1 MEIINRVIHALTE
14 LHPLHPM
21 LVHFPIGLTGG
32 GALFI
37 LLAVWKRSAA
47 LEQAAFANIA
57 LASMATVAAGVTGLY
72 DNNLNYDGT
81 APNAMIKVLLA
92 SILLLITAATA
103 IARWR
108 NPGLFETRLKRPL
121 YVAAYFV
128 SFGLALVLSF
138 LGGVILYGI

>member
-1 MEIINRVIHALTE
+1 MEFIDRIIHALTV

-37 LLAVWKRSAA
+37 LLAAWKKNRM

-57 LASMATVAAGVTGLY
+57 LASLGTLAAGLAGIY

-81 APNAMIKVLLA
+81 APNAMAKIILA
-92 SILLLITAATA
+92 SILLIITTTTA
-103 IARWR
+103 IVRWK
-108 NPGLFETRLKRPL
+108 NPTIFETPFTRPF
-121 YVAAYFV
+121 YIAAYFV
-128 SFGLALVLSF
+128 SFVLALVLAF
-138 LGGVILYGI
+138 LGGVILYGF